1 MEKYLKAYL
10 RGFEYARSPEGR
22 EFVLHPPPVH
32 ADDAIASSAFALGR
46 AAEVKRLP
54 LDQAKAAAERGAV
67 LADYGAEIIEEVPD
81 AAVFDH
87 HIFQRGVVRPPGVPI
102 ATADIAFYIPKV
114 APIITEFAKSYIREV
129 AEIDNGTFVKRH
141 AEFSHMFA
149 TSVAFEYADVAML
162 SAIGNKLFR
171 MTHSEYRS
179 ASLNSFIAGVREVVK
194 SNIDLFRVNMP
205 KDLLVQNA
213 VGAIL
218 THNYRQL
225 GQLVLGGSVRSNT
238 VYEISPI
245 DAAVAKA
252 LPPQLQEKYGRAAA
266 EKALKML
273 TALKEAK
280 VVAVEYVNKNN
291 AVVTTKA
298 VFIPTPVPQSL
309 AEIVLEEQKLKLAV
323 APSPRGGFIAYGT
336 MAAQVASGIKIGGA
350 VYAVSA
356 LKIHS
361 AGIKIF

>member
-46 AAEVKRLP
+46 AAEVKRLS
-54 LDQAKAAAERGAV
+54 LDQAKAAAERGSV
-67 LADYGAEIIEEVPD
+67 LADYGTEIIEEVPD

-87 HIFQRGVVRPPGVPI
+87 HIFQRGIVRPPGVPI
-102 ATADIAFYIPKV
+102 ATADIAFYIIP

-129 AEIDNGTFVKRH
+129 AEIDNGTFVKRY
-141 AEFSHMFA
+141 AKFSHMFA
-149 TSVAFEYADVAML
+149 TSVVLENADVAML
-162 SAIGNKLFR
+162 STIGNKLFR

-179 ASLNSFIAGVREVVK
+179 ASLNNFIAGVREVVK

-213 VGAIL
+213 VDAIL
-218 THNYRQL
+218 THNYR
-225 GQLVLGGSVRSNT
+225 QLVLGGSVRSNT

-336 MAAQVASGIKIGGA
+336 MAAQVASGIKIGDA
-350 VYAVSA
+350 VYAVQHSA

-361 AGIKIF
+361 AGIKL